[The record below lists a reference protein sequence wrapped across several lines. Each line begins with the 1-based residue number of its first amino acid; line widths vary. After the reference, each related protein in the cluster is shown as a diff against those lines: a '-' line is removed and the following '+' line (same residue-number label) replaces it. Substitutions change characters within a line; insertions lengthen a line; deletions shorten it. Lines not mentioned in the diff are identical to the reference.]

1 MNYAKSGAYIGQIY
15 GYFGNFYIHEHQ
27 YCFKKCFS
35 IISSS
40 SFFFLQFA
48 LVNLVKVVALKY
60 CYRLSLS
67 FVIFE
72 VLKVLKQFEFAVLFC
87 LIDFFLIEGYK

>member
-1 MNYAKSGAYIGQIY
+1 MQRVELTLVKYMDILGIFISMNINIASKNVSAL
-15 GYFGNFYIHEHQ
+15 FLLCN
-27 YCFKKCFS
+27 
-35 IISSS
+35 
-40 SFFFLQFA
+40 FFLQFA

-67 FVIFE
+67 FVMFD

-87 LIDFFLIEGYK
+87 LIDFF